1 MVIGLGLYNLPEKKL
16 TNMKICFSLIML
28 ISFCSLHLKA
38 QDTIRID
45 LEGAVK
51 MALENNAF
59 RFDRNKTPDDN
70 KVYSLPAT
78 EIMSEYGQLYSPEN
92 GWKVEIN
99 QDFGPVLGIKGMHK
113 YEVSFLN
120 YQQNMKLFQIKK
132 FEIEIKSAYME
143 WLYYINLLDYLNT
156 EQEYTQKSI
165 SVSDLKTELGEN
177 ELLDNVLNEFQAS
190 ESETK
195 LTECEYNIDIAEIKL
210 RKLLNTK
217 FHVRPRRTV
226 LEMYMIQKKDDTSAF
241 NGDYKNDLILDEY
254 EIKNAEVLVEKSKL
268 APQFQAGVFYQ
279 NFPSY
284 GNMAGFQ
291 AGIRIPLWNAPVKNK
306 VKNIKIQSGELLSE
320 YKSAELQSD
329 LEIENL
335 ILELD
340 KLFIRIRHFQN
351 HALPAANM
359 LLSTA
364 SVKYQKEDIEFEE
377 YLTKVKQAMDIK
389 KDYLQLV
396 YQYNLTALQ
405 LELYTK

>member
-1 MVIGLGLYNLPEKKL
+1 MVIGLGLYNLPQKKFPG
-16 TNMKICFSLIML
+16 MKVYFSIIML
-28 ISFCSLHLKA
+28 ICFYFPYLTA
-38 QDTIRID
+38 QDTIRVDI
-45 LEGAVK
+45 EGAVK
-51 MALENNAF
+51 IALDNNAF
-59 RFDRNKTPDDN
+59 RFDKNNMPN
-70 KVYSLPAT
+70 SNMVYSLPPT

-92 GWKVEIN
+92 GLKVEIN
-99 QDFGPVLGIKGMHK
+99 QDFGPVFGVKGIHK
-113 YEVSFLN
+113 YVASFSD
-120 YQQNMKLFQIKK
+120 YQHNMKLFQIKK
-132 FEIEIKSAYME
+132 FEIEIKSAFME

-156 EQEYTQKSI
+156 EQEYTLKSI
-165 SVSDLKTELGEN
+165 SVENLKVELGEN

-190 ESETK
+190 GSETE
-195 LTECEYNIDIAEIKL
+195 LIECEYNIDIAENKL

-217 FHVRPRRTV
+217 FHIRPRRTV
-226 LEMYMIQKKDDTSAF
+226 LEMYMIQKTDDTSAF
-241 NGDYKNDLILDEY
+241 NGNYKNDLILDEY
-254 EIKNAEVLVEKSKL
+254 EMKNAEMVVEKSKL

-284 GNMAGFQ
+284 GNMAGIQ
-291 AGIRIPLWNAPVKNK
+291 AGMRIPLWNTPVKNK
-306 VKNIKIQSGELLSE
+306 IKDVKTQSEKLLSE
-320 YKSAELQSD
+320 YKSAELRSD

-377 YLTKVKQAMDIK
+377 YLAMVNQAMDIK